1 MWHRYADRPRV
12 QLTLSGL
19 DKALQLAGALV
30 LAMFLVVVAATW
42 ASLPA
47 SLPVHFGLSGEPDSW
62 GSRGEILVL
71 PVIALLQFILLSVL
85 ARFPHRHN
93 YLVTITA
100 ENAERQYRLVQRL
113 LHALSLLLVLLFFAL
128 YLATWAIASQK
139 LDRLPAVVMWLPLA
153 LIGCLL
159 VWYWLRSRQAR

>member
-1 MWHRYADRPRV
+1 MWHRYGDRPRV
-12 QLTLSGL
+12 QLTLSGV

-30 LAMFLVVVAATW
+30 LATFLVVVAATW
-42 ASLPA
+42 ASLPE
-47 SLPVHFGLSGEPDSW
+47 SLPVHFGLGGEPDSW

-71 PVIALLQFILLSVL
+71 PVIALLQFVLLSVL

-100 ENAERQYRLVQRL
+100 ENAERQYRLAQRL
-113 LHALSLLLVLLFFAL
+113 LHVLSLLLVFLFFAL
-128 YLATWAIASQK
+128 YLATWAIAGHK
-139 LDRLPAVVMWLPLA
+139 LDRLPAVAVWLPLA

-159 VWYWLRSRQAR
+159 AWYWLRSRQAR